1 MAKSGCIQCDRL
13 RRELADA
20 YAQRD
25 KAIQAASDLRN
36 AQNYGEL
43 LRENTRLL
51 EELVNMKKGKPPVAA
66 PPDAMV
72 KCARCGEDVVVW
84 FNGADKDELGRP
96 VCPNCIREGE
106 RG

>member
-66 PPDAMV
+66 PPDAMERDRIVAQRDAQIV
-72 KCARCGEDVVVW
+72 KA
-84 FNGADKDELGRP
+84 AK
-96 VCPNCIREGE
+96 EGE